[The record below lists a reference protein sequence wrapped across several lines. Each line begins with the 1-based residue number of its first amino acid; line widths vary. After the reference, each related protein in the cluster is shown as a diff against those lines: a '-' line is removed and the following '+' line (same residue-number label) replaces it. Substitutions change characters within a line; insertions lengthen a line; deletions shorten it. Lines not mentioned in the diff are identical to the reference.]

1 MADTFIAVPLQIDE
15 KTKNVVCAHHSL
27 INCDKC
33 NLDFT
38 ALNIIHKHFQQLPN
52 DQTIPPPPTKPP
64 PLSRGQQIAKLKD
77 SGNNSYR
84 VDKYEDADKY
94 YSLAVDMSLG
104 RPPWDPAAVVREE
117 VVIVLCNRA
126 VARYE
131 DGEFGGAL
139 ADAEACIGIKR
150 QWVNGYYWKSK
161 ALQGMGLLE
170 EALETVKTG
179 LIYDRNDHESNLL
192 VKLLEMEIKAEKA

>member
-117 VVIVLCNRA
+117 VVIVL
-126 VARYE
+126 
-131 DGEFGGAL
+131 
-139 ADAEACIGIKR
+139 KR